1 MCNVNVVS
9 DDPGEDDEVAQAQT
23 PRLDPQE
30 RRELLI
36 QAAEQTF
43 AEKGYTQ
50 AGLADVASQ
59 AGVSKTLLYHYFPDG
74 RSEIYKEILSGLS
87 DGVIAALRTA
97 TAAPVS
103 VEERLDRVVD
113 TLLSTFEAHPD
124 AYRLLILEPWGSGE
138 PDIIAEATAARA
150 GLAAELTRLLAS
162 AGQPLEQ
169 TMAASA
175 ATLGSILHVCEMR
188 LADQITRDQAAG
200 VARRF
205 VRGGLAAID
214 LV

>member
-1 MCNVNVVS
+1 VAGHS
-9 DDPGEDDEVAQAQT
+9 DSPGKDNEVAQAQT

-50 AGLADVASQ
+50 AGLADVDSQ
-59 AGVSKTLLYHYFPDG
+59 AGVSKTLLYHYFPEG
-74 RSEIYKEILSGLS
+74 RSEIYKEILAGLS
-87 DGVIAALRTA
+87 DGLIAALRTA
-97 TAAPVS
+97 TTAPVS
-103 VEERLDRVVD
+103 VEERLDRVTD

-124 AYRLLILEPWGSGE
+124 AFRLLILEPWGSGE
-138 PDIIAEATAARA
+138 QDIIAEATAARA
-150 GLAAELTRLLAS
+150 GLAAELTRLLAA
-162 AGQPLEQ
+162 AGQPLEL

-175 ATLGSILHVCEMR
+175 ATLGSILHVCELR
-188 LADQITRDQAAG
+188 LAGQLTHDQAAE
-200 VARRF
+200 VARRY
-205 VRGGLAAID
+205 VRGGLDAVG